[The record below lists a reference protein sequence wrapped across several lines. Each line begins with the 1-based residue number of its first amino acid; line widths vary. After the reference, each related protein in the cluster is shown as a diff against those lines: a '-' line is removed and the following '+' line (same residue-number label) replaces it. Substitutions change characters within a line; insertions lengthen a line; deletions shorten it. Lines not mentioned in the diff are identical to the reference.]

1 MKAQTPPDLSRLT
14 PPQRRNYERGLLEIE
29 KKLARYRLAEIQRLA
44 RPRVYPIVKGS
55 PQPHALE
62 AVKPGARP
70 APRRTARPA
79 VHVVFVALFE

>member
-14 PPQRRNYERGLLEIE
+14 PPQRRHYERGLLEIE
-29 KKLARYRLAEIQRLA
+29 KKIARYRLAEIQRLA
-44 RPRVYPIVKGS
+44 RPRVFPIVKGS

-70 APRRTARPA
+70 TPRRTGKPV
-79 VHVVFVALFE
+79 VHVTFVSIFA

>member
-29 KKLARYRLAEIQRLA
+29 KKLALALLEEARRLA
-44 RPRVYPIVKGS
+44 RPKSFRIVP

-70 APRRTARPA
+70 APRRTGRPV
-79 VHVVFVALFE
+79 VHVTFVSIFA